1 MAASRTHRYTIDPA
15 DLDELIARRAT
26 LIAAIRVAHPGLAEA
41 RLTRLEDGTFT
52 DVWRWDSAEQLQA
65 GPRGNADPRGPR
77 GDVAHP
83 GRHRR
88 QRRDHRRAVTAQ
100 EPRHLTSPPRGDEA
114 KPPAMR
120 PRRIGRPGR

>member
-26 LIAAIRVAHPGLAEA
+26 LIAAIRAAHPGLAEA

-65 GPRGNADPRGPR
+65 ALAAMPIPEAR
-77 GDVAHP
+77 GDVPHP

-88 QRRDHRRAVTAQ
+88 QRRDHRRAVATA
-100 EPRHLTSPPRGDEA
+100 A
-114 KPPAMR
+114 
-120 PRRIGRPGR
+120 RR